1 MSLSERQV
9 KILEFIDAYFQEH
22 NYPPTIREIGKAV
35 GISSTSVVKYN
46 LERLQEKEKLER
58 SKEVSRGLRLLKT
71 AGGNGDTGTA
81 TARLVRVPKLGII
94 SAGQPIAAAG
104 QQDNPYAGDTL
115 TLTADLVPDRAN
127 LYALRAQ
134 GDSMIDA
141 PVYDGDWVIIEHR
154 ETAERGGYGRRAR
167 SRTRKRPRLLLP
179 RRRDRAP
186 PAGQPYQPIHV
197 PANIRRYRARCWLSF
212 ANWYVRPSPVAC
224 VSTNAPC

>member
-71 AGGNGDTGTA
+71 AGGNGDTGSA
-81 TARLVRVPKLGII
+81 PARLVRVPKLGLI

-127 LYALRAQ
+127 LYALRVQ

-141 PVYDGDWVIIEHR
+141 LVYDGDWVIIEHR
-154 ETAERGGYGRRAR
+154 ETAERGDMVVAWIEDKEETTLKYYYPEGA
-167 SRTRKRPRLLLP
+167 TVRLQ
-179 RRRDRAP
+179 
-186 PAGQPYQPIHV
+186 PANPAYQPIHV
-197 PANIRRYRARCWLSF
+197 PAEQLKVQGKVLAI
-212 ANWYVRPSPVAC
+212 VRQLV
-224 VSTNAPC
+224 

>member
-71 AGGNGDTGTA
+71 AGGNGDTGSA
-81 TARLVRVPKLGII
+81 TARLVRVPKLGLI

-127 LYALRAQ
+127 LYALRVQ

-141 PVYDGDWVIIEHR
+141 LVYDGDWVIIEHR
-154 ETAERGGYGRRAR
+154 ETAERGDMVVAWIEDKEETTLKYYYPEGA
-167 SRTRKRPRLLLP
+167 SVRLQ
-179 RRRDRAP
+179 
-186 PAGQPYQPIHV
+186 PANPAYQPIHV
-197 PANIRRYRARCWLSF
+197 PAEQLKVQGKVLAI
-212 ANWYVRPSPVAC
+212 VRQLV
-224 VSTNAPC
+224 

>member
-71 AGGNGDTGTA
+71 AGGNGDTGGA
-81 TARLVRVPKLGII
+81 PARLVRVPKLGLI

-127 LYALRAQ
+127 LYALRVQ

-141 PVYDGDWVIIEHR
+141 LVYDGDWVIIEHR
-154 ETAERGGYGRRAR
+154 ETAERGDMVVAWIEDKEETTLKYYYPEGA
-167 SRTRKRPRLLLP
+167 TVRLQ
-179 RRRDRAP
+179 
-186 PAGQPYQPIHV
+186 PANPAYQPIHV
-197 PANIRRYRARCWLSF
+197 PAAQLKVQGKVLAI
-212 ANWYVRPSPVAC
+212 VRQLV
-224 VSTNAPC
+224 

>member
-127 LYALRAQ
+127 LYALRVQ

-141 PVYDGDWVIIEHR
+141 LVYDGDWVIIEHR
-154 ETAERGGYGRRAR
+154 ETAERGDMVVAWVEDKEETTLKYYYPEGA
-167 SRTRKRPRLLLP
+167 TVRLQ
-179 RRRDRAP
+179 
-186 PAGQPYQPIHV
+186 PANPAYQPIHV
-197 PANIRRYRARCWLSF
+197 PAEHLKVQGKVLAI
-212 ANWYVRPSPVAC
+212 VRQLV
-224 VSTNAPC
+224 

>member
-71 AGGNGDTGTA
+71 AGGNGDTGSA
-81 TARLVRVPKLGII
+81 TARLVRVPKLGLI

-127 LYALRAQ
+127 LYALRVQ

-141 PVYDGDWVIIEHR
+141 LVYDGDWVIIEHR
-154 ETAERGGYGRRAR
+154 ETAERGDMVVAWIEDKEETTLKYYYPEGA
-167 SRTRKRPRLLLP
+167 TVRLQ
-179 RRRDRAP
+179 
-186 PAGQPYQPIHV
+186 PANPAYQPIHV
-197 PANIRRYRARCWLSF
+197 PAAQLKVQGKVLAI
-212 ANWYVRPSPVAC
+212 VRQLV
-224 VSTNAPC
+224 